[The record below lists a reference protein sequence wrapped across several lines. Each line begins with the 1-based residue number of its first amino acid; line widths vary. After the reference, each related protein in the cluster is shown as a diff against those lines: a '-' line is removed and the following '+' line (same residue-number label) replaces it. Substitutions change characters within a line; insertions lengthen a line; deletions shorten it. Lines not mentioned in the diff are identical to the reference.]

1 MPHLSPMQDNDKL
14 TRLSVIDKENMVKQL
29 IIWGQRKE
37 TRKTTKDASATGKRI
52 RPKWNEPG
60 VQCNMV
66 SIIALLELN
75 FFFHFVGPKVE
86 FYLNKALYGHDY
98 LSNG

>member
-14 TRLSVIDKENMVKQL
+14 TRLSVIDKENMVMQL

-52 RPKWNEPG
+52 RPK
-60 VQCNMV
+60 
-66 SIIALLELN
+66 
-75 FFFHFVGPKVE
+75 
-86 FYLNKALYGHDY
+86 
-98 LSNG
+98 